1 MENFICCA
9 VAQIINNMAELTIKN
24 PISQQKNKFT
34 KMFWSVTLQ
43 KNEAYH

>member
-1 MENFICCA
+1 MENFIFCA
-9 VAQIINNMAELTIKN
+9 LAQSINNMAELTIKN

-34 KMFWSVTLQ
+34 KMFWSAILQ

>member
-1 MENFICCA
+1 MENFIFCA
-9 VAQIINNMAELTIKN
+9 LAQSFNNMAELTIKN

-34 KMFWSVTLQ
+34 KMFWSATLQ